1 MEVRFYATLRQVT
14 GCRSVTLPM
23 AGGAT
28 VRRLIDA
35 VLERYPAM
43 REDLLDGNGELLGH
57 VHVFINGRDAPYLD
71 DGLETVLAAEDT
83 VDVFPA
89 VAGG

>member
-1 MEVRFYATLRQVT
+1 MEVRFYATLRQIT
-14 GCRSVTLPM
+14 GCRSVTLPL

-35 VLERYPAM
+35 VLERYPVM
-43 REDLLDGNGELLGH
+43 REDLLDEKGELLGH

-71 DGLETVLAAEDT
+71 KGLETVLAAEDT